1 MAAVR
6 HDDGIAVRR
15 LTRFLAAIALGLA
28 LSIAQPA
35 RAQEGDPESAPSD
48 PERPVASEAQRLID
62 DAQRLYAELEFLA
75 AIDSAQRALATP
87 GVRDADRASA
97 LETLGSALVVL
108 DREAAANEAFEA
120 LFQLDPYWVVR
131 EPSGSPRIRRF
142 VDAVRARVVSDAA
155 LDPELELRLDLPRAA
170 RAGRNTTLEVR
181 AEGGSPHSIVLRV
194 RGEGELDWSRVEARR
209 VESGRFTIELP
220 ARDETG
226 ELELYA
232 EARDSEGHMVA
243 RAGGPLAPYRLPVRP
258 AGEGGSI
265 TDEWWLWAAIGG
277 AVIVIGASIAIGV
290 AATGPQRAADGTL
303 PPNRVELPLVRF

>member
-1 MAAVR
+1 MR
-6 HDDGIAVRR
+6 ST
-15 LTRFLAAIALGLA
+15 LTMLVVMLA
-28 LSIAQPA
+28 LAHTQGA
-35 RAQEGDPESAPSD
+35 RAQDDDPERVSGEE
-48 PERPVASEAQRLID
+48 ERPVASEAQRLID
-62 DAQRLYAELEFLA
+62 DAQRLYAELEFVA

-120 LFQLDPYWVVR
+120 LFRLDPYWVVR

-170 RAGRNTTLEVR
+170 RAGRSTTLEVR
-181 AEGGSPHSIVLRV
+181 AEGGSPETVLLRV
-194 RGEGELDWSRVEARR
+194 RGEGELEWAPVEARR
-209 VESGRFTIELP
+209 VDGGRFAIELP

-232 EARDSEGHMVA
+232 EARDAEGRMVA

-258 AGEGGSI
+258 SGEGGSI

-277 AVIVIGASIAIGV
+277 AVIVIGASIAIGI
-290 AATGPQRAADGTL
+290 AATGPQRAEDGTL